1 MVNLGLTFRNSK
13 WSSYGRKNIS
23 LQFVHKYLRSLFLF
37 TFTVL
42 LIFFFN
48 PTNIVD
54 NLWGA
59 LDTTLSNL
67 LFGYFFLLATIH
79 TLVNNAYSLLTTK
92 VFKTTE
98 ANTTFNS
105 SPRKP
110 LNKTPLTSKTSEQL
124 LVYNW
129 LKQPSSQPA
138 LFEVFGKSQKDLTP
152 KVCLTQNLF
161 KLTQS
166 LNLIKH
172 QNLDLTPFTSA
183 SRNTLTPSKF
193 TSQSLVLDLS
203 TDQRKTVS
211 PHIITSERFKWS
223 LDHLDAADRQLKSA
237 FFSKSGVFYVP
248 SLDTSQL
255 NAVTSQYKEMLIAP
269 EVLSSQKS
277 LIQRN
282 AWLYKF
288 STLNRG
294 SLNYAKNITRT
305 KSFLNG
311 GTLPFNLETKNIWAS
326 NELNLNEKLP
336 NLQRNL
342 AAGKTLWEPQTQP
355 FTYNNSNLSTLHIDF
370 TLKSSE
376 ASYFW
381 LIKRFYFFNGLQ
393 TNQSVL
399 AAQPQKLSTF
409 GPATS
414 AEALQPTLKVFAT
427 QLLANPTLTTD
438 LKSAFHAT
446 NAPTELTSSSFESTT
461 PVMLNYVN
469 TGMYTT
475 SFATLVTT
483 FGSNLSYNS
492 RNSYY
497 NPLCSESDLGH
508 LNVQTSLDGL
518 SLNSQ
523 PSTLPSTFNSLG
535 LTRDV
540 TYLHD
545 LKLLTLFFF

>member
-23 LQFVHKYLRSLFLF
+23 LQFVHKYLRSLLIAALI
-37 TFTVL
+37 VL
-42 LIFFFN
+42 LLFFFN

-79 TLVNNAYSLLTTK
+79 AVINNTYSLLTAK
-92 VFKTTE
+92 VFKTNDSKPQST
-98 ANTTFNS
+98 NFS
-105 SPRKP
+105 RKP

-138 LFEVFGKSQKDLTP
+138 LFEVFGTSQKDLNP
-152 KVCLTQNLF
+152 KVRLTQNLF

-166 LNLIKH
+166 LNLLKH
-172 QNLDLTPFTSA
+172 QSLDVSPFSATTHNSPLNTKFTLQSLTLNLASGQYGTNT
-183 SRNTLTPSKF
+183 SRN
-193 TSQSLVLDLS
+193 SL
-203 TDQRKTVS
+203 
-211 PHIITSERFKWS
+211 SERFKWS
-223 LDHLDAADRQLKSA
+223 LDHLDTTDQRLNSA

-255 NAVTSQYKEMLIAP
+255 NAVTAQYNEMLIAP
-269 EVLSSQKS
+269 EILASQKS

-294 SLNYAKNITRT
+294 SLNYAKNLTRT

-326 NELNLNEKLP
+326 NELNISEKLP
-336 NLQRNL
+336 SLQRNF
-342 AAGKTLWEPQTQP
+342 AAGKTLWELQAQP
-355 FTYNNSNLSTLHIDF
+355 FTYTNSNLSTLNVDF

-376 ASYFW
+376 SSYFW

-399 AAQPQKLSTF
+399 AAQPQKPTTPNPSSSL
-409 GPATS
+409 
-414 AEALQPTLKVFAT
+414 ENLQPTLKVFAT
-427 QLLANPTLTTD
+427 QLLANPALATD
-438 LKSAFHAT
+438 LKPAFHT
-446 NAPTELTSSSFESTT
+446 TTTSPESPSLSSESVT

-497 NPLCSESDLGH
+497 NPLCAGGISTH
-508 LNVQTSLDGL
+508 FTTTTSLEGL
-518 SLNSQ
+518 STNNQ
-523 PSTLPSTFNSLG
+523 PSKLPSGASSLE

-540 TYLHD
+540 TYLSD

>member
-1 MVNLGLTFRNSK
+1 M
-13 WSSYGRKNIS
+13 I
-23 LQFVHKYLRSLFLF
+23 
-37 TFTVL
+37 
-42 LIFFFN
+42 
-48 PTNIVD
+48 
-54 NLWGA
+54 
-59 LDTTLSNL
+59 
-67 LFGYFFLLATIH
+67 
-79 TLVNNAYSLLTTK
+79 NNAYSLLTAK
-92 VFKTTE
+92 VFKTNDSTPKS
-98 ANTTFNS
+98 TNS
-105 SPRKP
+105 SRRP
-110 LNKTPLTSKTSEQL
+110 LSRTPLTSKTSEQL

-138 LFEVFGKSQKDLTP
+138 LFEVFGKSQKDLNP
-152 KVCLTQNLF
+152 KVRLTQNLF

-172 QNLDLTPFTSA
+172 QNLDVSSFLLTTPNPLI
-183 SRNTLTPSKF
+183 NTKF
-193 TSQSLVLDLS
+193 VQQSLVLDLV
-203 TDQRKTVS
+203 TDQSKTNNS
-211 PHIITSERFKWS
+211 YSSLSTRFKWS
-223 LDHLDAADRQLKSA
+223 LDHLDTSNNQLNSA

-248 SLDTSQL
+248 SLEVSQL
-255 NAVTSQYKEMLIAP
+255 NAATSQYKEMLITP
-269 EVLSSQKS
+269 EILSTQKS

-294 SLNYAKNITRT
+294 SLSYAKNLTRT

-326 NELNLNEKLP
+326 NELNINEKLP

-342 AAGKTLWEPQTQP
+342 AAGKTLWESQVQP
-355 FTYNNSNLSTLHIDF
+355 FTYNNSNLSTLHVDF
-370 TLKSSE
+370 NLKSSE
-376 ASYFW
+376 SSYFW

-399 AAQPQKLSTF
+399 AAQPQKINANNPLTST
-409 GPATS
+409 AS
-414 AEALQPTLKVFAT
+414 LQPTLKVFAT

-438 LKSAFHAT
+438 LKSAFHVT
-446 NAPTELTSSSFESTT
+446 NNPSDLASNLTESAT
-461 PVMLNYVN
+461 PVVLNYVN

-497 NPLCSESDLGH
+497 NPLCSIEPLPHSH
-508 LNVQTSLDGL
+508 VSTSLDGL
-518 SLNSQ
+518 SLNTQ
-523 PSTLPSTFNSLG
+523 PVKQPLISSSLG
-535 LTRDV
+535 LTRDA
-540 TYLHD
+540 TYLSD

>member
-23 LQFVHKYLRSLFLF
+23 LQFVHKYLRSLFLL
-37 TFTVL
+37 TLTVL

-79 TLVNNAYSLLTTK
+79 TMINSAYSLLTAK
-92 VFKTTE
+92 VFKT
-98 ANTTFNS
+98 NPSQQQFSS
-105 SPRKP
+105 SPHKP

-138 LFEVFGKSQKDLTP
+138 LFEVFGKSQKDLNP
-152 KVCLTQNLF
+152 KVHLTQNLF

-172 QNLDLTPFTSA
+172 QNLDVA
-183 SRNTLTPSKF
+183 SLSSTDNNSLYNSKF
-193 TSQSLVLDLS
+193 TSQSLALS
-203 TDQRKTVS
+203 LTPSQPQTGISKTNLS
-211 PHIITSERFKWS
+211 KRFKWS
-223 LDHLDAADRQLKSA
+223 LDHLDTTDQQLKSA

-248 SLDTSQL
+248 SLDVSQL
-255 NAVTSQYKEMLIAP
+255 NAATAQYKEMLITP
-269 EVLSSQKS
+269 EILSSQKS

-326 NELNLNEKLP
+326 NELNINEKLP

-342 AAGKTLWEPQTQP
+342 AAGKALWESKTQP
-355 FTYNNSNLSTLHIDF
+355 FSYSNSNLSTLNVDF

-376 ASYFW
+376 SSYFW

-399 AAQPQKLSTF
+399 AAQPQKPNT
-409 GPATS
+409 TS
-414 AEALQPTLKVFAT
+414 PLALAESLQPTLKVFAT
-427 QLLANPTLTTD
+427 QLLANPILTAD
-438 LKSAFHAT
+438 LKPAFHAVS
-446 NAPTELTSSSFESTT
+446 NSAELPLTFSESVT
-461 PVMLNYVN
+461 PVTLNYAN

-475 SFATLVTT
+475 SFTTLVTT

-497 NPLCSESDLGH
+497 NPLCAGKDSPHFNTS
-508 LNVQTSLDGL
+508 TSLEGL
-518 SLNSQ
+518 SANTQQLNPPFVTS
-523 PSTLPSTFNSLG
+523 SLE

-540 TYLHD
+540 TYLSD